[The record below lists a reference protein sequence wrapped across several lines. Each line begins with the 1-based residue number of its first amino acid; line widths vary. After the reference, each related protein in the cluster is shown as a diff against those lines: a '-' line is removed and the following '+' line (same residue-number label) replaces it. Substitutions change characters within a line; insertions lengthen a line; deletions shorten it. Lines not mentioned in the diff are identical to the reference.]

1 MIMLDKKLRNPQP
14 CGVKRLGGRVFLTAG
29 ALAKCGLSLSSMKI
43 RLPGVRLV
51 PFPVGSGGRLKV
63 RGRNMTNFIKMLRD
77 DRGAAAAEY
86 ALILAI
92 VGAAI
97 AVAAVLLGG
106 AIANAMDDARDC
118 IENPPSSG
126 GTC

>member
-1 MIMLDKKLRNPQP
+1 
-14 CGVKRLGGRVFLTAG
+14 
-29 ALAKCGLSLSSMKI
+29 
-43 RLPGVRLV
+43 
-51 PFPVGSGGRLKV
+51 
-63 RGRNMTNFIKMLRD
+63 MTNFIKMIRD

-106 AIANAMDDARDC
+106 AIANAMNNATDC
-118 IENPPSSG
+118 INSPPSSG
-126 GTC
+126 KTC